1 MATNR
6 KPLLDLGFTNW
17 VATLS
22 TAPTP
27 ASRIWCDE
35 CHYWHDAINECAYV
49 TKDEVRDDFLLNAWE
64 DCMRSAR
71 NIRGHQPAR
80 HAWLLDQARQL
91 RTSLLAL
98 RKAGA

>member
-49 TKDEVRDDFLLNAWE
+49 TK
-64 DCMRSAR
+64 
-71 NIRGHQPAR
+71 
-80 HAWLLDQARQL
+80 
-91 RTSLLAL
+91 
-98 RKAGA
+98 AGA